1 MGGGS
6 KLLMQKSKFIRCFR
20 LVSRLQSEQLLIMR
34 KIRQGTDNCRQLVQR
49 YDDLQRREETLER
62 YYKTI

>member
-1 MGGGS
+1 
-6 KLLMQKSKFIRCFR
+6 MQKSKFIRCFR

-34 KIRQGTDNCRQLVQR
+34 KIRQGTDNCPQLVR
-49 YDDLQRREETLER
+49 RFDSLQRRKEKIES